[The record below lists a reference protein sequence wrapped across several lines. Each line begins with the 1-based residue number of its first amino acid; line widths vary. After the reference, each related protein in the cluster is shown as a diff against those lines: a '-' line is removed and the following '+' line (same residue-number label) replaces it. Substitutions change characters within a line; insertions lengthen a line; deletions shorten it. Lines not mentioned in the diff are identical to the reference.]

1 MLNFIQNIICNKYK
15 TGHKN
20 SSLNVRTEQWVL
32 CRSEQVADGHDEGPS
47 VAVTVVP
54 RARHPVLVVGVSEE
68 KCVKTRPKYPI
79 LVCLGFNDVIMK
91 SWMILKSVIN

>member
-1 MLNFIQNIICNKYK
+1 M
-15 TGHKN
+15 
-20 SSLNVRTEQWVL
+20 NVRTEQWVL

-54 RARHPVLVVGVSEE
+54 VLVVGVSEE

-79 LVCLGFNDVIMK
+79 LVCLGFNDAITK